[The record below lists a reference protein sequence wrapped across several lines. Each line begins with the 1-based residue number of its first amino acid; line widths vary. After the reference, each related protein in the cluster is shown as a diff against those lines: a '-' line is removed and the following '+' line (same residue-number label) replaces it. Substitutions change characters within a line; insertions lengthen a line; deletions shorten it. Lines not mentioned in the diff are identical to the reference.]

1 MTRALVLGGGGPLG
15 VGWQAGLLS
24 ALTEASVPVGDADF
38 VVGTSAGS
46 IVGAQITSGRP
57 LSDLVAAIGR
67 RAPWRVGETAGS
79 ADLGEML
86 ATLDPESALP
96 EADWVAT
103 FDFLCDRDWP
113 APFHC
118 TSFSITSGSF
128 AVWDQASGVDLP
140 RAVASSCTVPGLV
153 SPVTINGESWIDGGA
168 RDALNA
174 DLAVGHEVV
183 VAVSCMALEPPNGVT
198 PDILA
203 GLLPG
208 IGQRIDA
215 LRVAGAAVEV
225 IEPSEEFGEL
235 SGWGRYLMD
244 VRRTGDAFEAG
255 VRQGS
260 AEVER
265 IRALWTGTS
274 LSASSGPLGESEAP
288 DR

>member
-1 MTRALVLGGGGPLG
+1 MLGGGGPLG

-24 ALTEASVPVGDADF
+24 ALTEASVPVGDADT

-57 LSDLVAAIGR
+57 LSDLLVPIGQP
-67 RAPWRVGETAGS
+67 APWLVREPGES
-79 ADLGEML
+79 MDLGEMI
-86 ATLDPESALP
+86 ANLDPANTAP
-96 EADWVAT
+96 EADWIAY
-103 FDFLCDRDWP
+103 FDFLRDRDWP
-113 APFHC
+113 GPFRC
-118 TSFSITSGSF
+118 TAFSITSGSF
-128 AVWDQASGVDLP
+128 AVWDQSSGVDLP

-174 DLAVGHEVV
+174 DLAIGHEIV
-183 VAVSCMALEPPNGVT
+183 VALSCMALEPPKGAT
-198 PDILA
+198 PEILA

-208 IGQRIDA
+208 ISQRIDD
-215 LRVAGAAVEV
+215 LRMSGAAVEV

-244 VRRTGDAFEAG
+244 VSRTGDAFEAG
-255 VRQGS
+255 QRQGS

-265 IRALWTGTS
+265 IRTLWTST
-274 LSASSGPLGESEAP
+274 
-288 DR
+288 D

>member
-24 ALTEASVPVGDADF
+24 ALAEASVLVGEADF

-57 LSDLVAAIGR
+57 LSDLLVPIGQP
-67 RAPWRVGETAGS
+67 APWQAGEPGGS
-79 ADLGEML
+79 TDLGEMI
-86 ATLDPESALP
+86 ATIDPANAAP
-96 EADWVAT
+96 EADWIGY
-103 FDFLCDRDWP
+103 FDFLRDREWP
-113 APFHC
+113 ASFRC

-128 AVWDQASGVDLP
+128 AVWDQASGVDVQ

-174 DLAVGHEVV
+174 DLAIGHQVV
-183 VAVSCMALEPPNGVT
+183 VAISCMALKPPKGAT
-198 PDILA
+198 PEILGA
-203 GLLPG
+203 LLPG
-208 IGQRIDA
+208 IGQRIDE
-215 LRVAGAAVEV
+215 LRASGAMVEV
-225 IEPSEEFGEL
+225 IEPSAEFGEL

-244 VRRTGDAFEAG
+244 VSRTGDAFDAG
-255 VRQGS
+255 VRQGG

-265 IRALWTGTS
+265 IRALWTGTDK
-274 LSASSGPLGESEAP
+274 SAS
-288 DR
+288 